1 VSFDIVT
8 PEDESDP
15 ASYIVLFAVLFSKLL
30 APDPHI
36 VLFVDKFFGWWLQ
49 SETFWGWFCIVLRYL
64 DIRRDMVVSGLVR
77 STDFPT
83 AYNKQANAQTL
94 HLIKA

>member
-30 APDPHI
+30 APDSQI
-36 VLFVDKFFGWWLQ
+36 VLSVDKLFGWWLE
-49 SETFWGWFCIVLRYL
+49 SETILGWFCLVLRYL
-64 DIRRDMVVSGLVR
+64 DILRDIVVSGLVR
-77 STDFPT
+77 FTNFAT

-94 HLIKA
+94 HLINA